1 LFLLREPAGG
11 LQSFGGKMK
20 KRAFGTSAVSVIV
33 LGIASASAA
42 ELPVPTRARSAPQAA
57 YSWTGCYLGLQGAV
71 GTEITPFTLTNRAG
85 GLAGGQIGC
94 NYQSGQIVLGL
105 EAEAAWSN
113 LTDRSDSSSP
123 GLTSEANARNRW
135 TADLAARGG
144 VAVDRALIY
153 GKIGVAQGGFAFSN
167 ASTNTFFTNV
177 SNFSGALTGVIFGAG
192 LEYAFAPNWSARL
205 EYDHID
211 YVGRS
216 FRFFDSFPL
225 DGMLDDRQSAS
236 ANLVKAA
243 INYRFAGSDVA
254 PAIEWQVG
262 PAITKAPPPVAYN
275 WTGCYGGVQAGGGTH
290 TDTFSLDQNNGGGLA
305 GGQIGCN
312 YQIGQIVVGA
322 EGEAAWSGV
331 TDNGHLKLI
340 GFSEEAAS
348 RNRWIADVS
357 ARAGV
362 ALDRALV
369 YGKAGL
375 AEGGFA
381 SNSTVQGVS
390 AVGSGTLSGLLL
402 GLGLEYAFAPN
413 WSARLEYD
421 HIDYFGRDLTFNGV
435 SQPSAVVSQS
445 ATTNVVKGGID
456 YRFTGADRAW
466 LSSASR
472 LAPSYNWSG
481 CYAGAQGGGGVQN
494 GAFAGING
502 GGGLAGGQAGCNY
515 QSGQIV
521 FGIEGEAAWSSLQD
535 KNDFAQAGFS
545 QEFAIR
551 NHWTADLAARGG
563 VAVDRALIYGKAGV
577 AQGGFAFSSMDT
589 TGNFTKASGTFT
601 GVLLGGGIEY
611 AFAPNWSAKFEFD
624 HITYVGRDLL
634 FTGIPSDSIIRESV
648 SASLVKVGINYHFAG
663 GNTIVAK
670 Y

>member
-1 LFLLREPAGG
+1 
-11 LQSFGGKMK
+11 MK

-33 LGIASASAA
+33 LGIGSASAA
-42 ELPVPTRARSAPQAA
+42 ELPVPTKARSAPQAA
-57 YSWTGCYLGLQGAV
+57 YNWTGCYLGLQGGF
-71 GTEITPFTLTNRAG
+71 GTEITPFTFTVTNRAG
-85 GLAGGQIGC
+85 GLVGGQIGC

-105 EAEAAWSN
+105 EGEAAWSD
-113 LTDRSDSSSP
+113 LTDRFDRSASGSSF
-123 GLTSEANARNRW
+123 EANARNRW
-135 TADLAARGG
+135 TADLAARAG

-167 ASTNTFFTNV
+167 ASVNV
-177 SNFSGALTGVIFGAG
+177 APSASNASGALTGVVFGAG

-211 YVGRS
+211 YIGRS
-216 FRFFDSFPL
+216 LLFDNSSPL
-225 DGMLDDRQSAS
+225 IGREDNRQSAS

-254 PAIEWQVG
+254 PAIEWQAG
-262 PAITKAPPPVAYN
+262 PAITKAPPAASYN
-275 WTGCYGGVQAGGGTH
+275 WTGCYGGVQAGGGTQ
-290 TDTFSLDQNNGGGLA
+290 TDSFSLVQNNGGGLA

-312 YQIGQIVVGA
+312 YQIGQIFFGA

-331 TDNGHLKLI
+331 TNNGHLKFIVL
-340 GFSEEAAS
+340 SEEAAS

-381 SNSTVQGVS
+381 FNSTAQGVS

-421 HIDYFGRDLTFNGV
+421 HIDYVGRDLTFTQSFNGV
-435 SQPSAVVSQS
+435 SQPSTVVTQS
-445 ATTNVVKGGID
+445 ATANVVKGGLD
-456 YRFTGADRAW
+456 YRFAGPDRAW
-466 LSSASR
+466 PAGTSRAVPAAASH
-472 LAPSYNWSG
+472 NWSG
-481 CYAGAQGGGGVQN
+481 CYAGAQAGGGVQN
-494 GAFAGING
+494 GAFAGVNG
-502 GGGLAGGQAGCNY
+502 AGGLAGGQAGCNY

-535 KNDFAQAGFS
+535 KADSAQPGSFQQS
-545 QEFAIR
+545 AIR
-551 NHWTADLAARGG
+551 NHWSADLAARGG
-563 VAVDRALIYGKAGV
+563 IAVDRALIYGKAGV
-577 AQGGFAFSSMDT
+577 AQGGFAFSSMDS
-589 TGNFTKASGTFT
+589 TGNFANASRTFT

-611 AFAPNWSAKFEFD
+611 AFAPNWSAKLEYD
-624 HITYVGRDLL
+624 HIAYVGRDLL
-634 FTGIPSDSIIRESV
+634 FTGIPSDSIMRESV
-648 SASLVKVGINYHFAG
+648 SDSLVKVGINYHFAG

>member
-1 LFLLREPAGG
+1 
-11 LQSFGGKMK
+11 MK
-20 KRAFGTSAVSVIV
+20 KRAFGTGAVSVIV
-33 LGIASASAA
+33 LGIGSASAA
-42 ELPVPTRARSAPQAA
+42 ELPASMPTKARSAPQAA
-57 YSWTGCYLGLQGAV
+57 YNWTGCYLGLQGAV
-71 GTEITPFTLTNRAG
+71 GTEITPLTTTNRAG

-105 EAEAAWSN
+105 EAEAAWSA
-113 LTDRSDSSSP
+113 LTDSFDSSSP
-123 GLTSEANARNRW
+123 GLSVEANARNRW
-135 TADLAARGG
+135 TADLAARAG
-144 VAVDRALIY
+144 VAIDRALIY
-153 GKIGVAQGGFAFSN
+153 GKVGVAQGGFAFSKASVN
-167 ASTNTFFTNV
+167 VFISDSTNA
-177 SNFSGALTGVIFGAG
+177 SGALTGVVFGAG

-211 YVGRS
+211 YIGRS
-216 FRFFDSFPL
+216 LLFDDSNPL
-225 DGMLDDRQSAS
+225 NGTGDNKQSAS

-254 PAIEWQVG
+254 PAIEWQAG
-262 PAITKAPPPVAYN
+262 SAITKAPPLASYN
-275 WTGCYGGVQAGGGTH
+275 WTGCYGGVQAGGGTE
-290 TDTFSLDQNNGGGLA
+290 TDSFSGQNNGGGGLA

-312 YQIGQIVVGA
+312 YQIGQIVLGA

-331 TDNGHLKLI
+331 TNNAHLKLM
-340 GFSEEAAS
+340 GFSEEFAS

-362 ALDRALV
+362 ALDRALI

-375 AEGGFA
+375 AEGGGFA
-381 SNSTVQGVS
+381 FNSTIQGVS

-402 GLGLEYAFAPN
+402 GLGLEYALAPN

-421 HIDYFGRDLTFNGV
+421 HIDYVGRDLTFTQSSNGV
-435 SQPSAVVSQS
+435 SQPSAVVSHS
-445 ATTNVVKGGID
+445 ATANVVKGGLD

-481 CYAGAQGGGGVQN
+481 CYAGAQAGGGVQN
-494 GAFAGING
+494 GEFAGGVNG

-535 KNDFAQAGFS
+535 KDDFAQAGSFQQS
-545 QEFAIR
+545 AIR

-563 VAVDRALIYGKAGV
+563 IAVDRALIYGKAGV
-577 AQGGFAFSSMDT
+577 AQGGFALSSMDS
-589 TGNFTKASGTFT
+589 TGNFANASRTFT

-611 AFAPNWSAKFEFD
+611 AFAPNWSAKLEYD
-624 HITYVGRDLL
+624 YIDYVGRDLL
-634 FTGIPSDSIIRESV
+634 FTGIPGNSIMRESV
-648 SASLVKVGINYHFAG
+648 SDSLVKVGINYHFAG

>member
-1 LFLLREPAGG
+1 
-11 LQSFGGKMK
+11 MK
-20 KRAFGTSAVSVIV
+20 KRAFGTNAVSVIV
-33 LGIASASAA
+33 LGIGSASAA
-42 ELPVPTRARSAPQAA
+42 ELPVPTKAPSAPQAA
-57 YSWTGCYLGLQGAV
+57 YNWTGCYLGPQGGF
-71 GTEITPFTLTNRAG
+71 GTEITPFTVTNRAG
-85 GLAGGQIGC
+85 GLVGGQIGC

-105 EAEAAWSN
+105 EGEAAWSD
-113 LTDRSDSSSP
+113 LTDRSDTSAPGSSF
-123 GLTSEANARNRW
+123 EANARNRW
-135 TADLAARGG
+135 TADLAARAG

-153 GKIGVAQGGFAFSN
+153 GKIGGVQGGFAFSN
-167 ASTNTFFTNV
+167 ASVSFFGSDF
-177 SNFSGALTGVIFGAG
+177 SNASGALTGIVFGAG

-211 YVGRS
+211 YIGRS
-216 FRFFDSFPL
+216 LLFDNSSPL
-225 DGMLDDRQSAS
+225 IGREDNRQSAS

-243 INYRFAGSDVA
+243 INYRFAGSDFA
-254 PAIEWQVG
+254 PAIEWQARSAV
-262 PAITKAPPPVAYN
+262 TKAPPPASYN
-275 WTGCYGGVQAGGGTH
+275 WTGCYGGVQAGGGTQ
-290 TDTFSLDQNNGGGLA
+290 TDSFSFDQNGGGGLA

-312 YQIGQIVVGA
+312 YQIGQIFFGA
-322 EGEAAWSGV
+322 EGGVAWSGM

-348 RNRWIADVS
+348 RIRWIADVS

-362 ALDRALV
+362 ALDRALI

-381 SNSTVQGVS
+381 FNSTVQGMS

-402 GLGLEYAFAPN
+402 GLGLEYALASN

-421 HIDYFGRDLTFNGV
+421 HINYVGRDLTFTQSFNGV

-445 ATTNVVKGGID
+445 ATANVVKGGLD

-466 LSSASR
+466 PSSASR

-481 CYAGAQGGGGVQN
+481 CYAGAQAGGGVQN

-502 GGGLAGGQAGCNY
+502 AGGLAGGQAGCNY
-515 QSGQIV
+515 QSGQVV

-535 KNDFAQAGFS
+535 RGDFARAGFS
-545 QEFAIR
+545 QEAAIR